1 MNGTLSTYLALCADL
16 KSSPSTVPGRSSVLS
31 PNVVIISSKRSLL
44 FIIPLRIWDWAATT
58 VRYEY
63 MSYSKGEHINMK
75 MFHLKSGWLP
85 LCLFCPAYTPENA
98 FNFCQKQNWSGGV
111 WISFIN
117 VSFADWWGTELLKTM
132 GKLLKREFDFPSSL
146 RGFLQWSWW
155 CWRVMEPNLYRLI
168 IK

>member
-16 KSSPSTVPGRSSVLS
+16 KSSPSAFPGRSSVLS

-85 LCLFCPAYTPENA
+85 LCLFCTAYTPENA
-98 FNFCQKQNWSGGV
+98 FNFCQKQGECEYHLSMFRLQTDEVQNY
-111 WISFIN
+111 
-117 VSFADWWGTELLKTM
+117 
-132 GKLLKREFDFPSSL
+132 L
-146 RGFLQWSWW
+146 RQWES
-155 CWRVMEPNLYRLI
+155 C
-168 IK
+168 